1 MTRLLPAI
9 AALAMLTMAPN
20 SWAESFNYN
29 DIPGGGPSSFTTS
42 DGLVA
47 LTPLVGGAPATIG
60 GGGSGCCFGIGN
72 DQVND
77 SDGNPATT
85 ADQEAMLIGLDP
97 DVVLNSLSFI
107 WTRATGDSPT
117 DLDEG
122 IRISGFLSDPLV
134 SYYSEDN
141 PVGTLNN
148 LSGVNVVG
156 YSAGTLVLNHSWR
169 GGAVTVFEFG
179 NPAASRGQTL
189 TLTVADRDESNPQA
203 NFRTVTYS
211 TVPEP
216 SSALICGIGALL
228 PLCRRKLIG

>member
-1 MTRLLPAI
+1 MSRFLTILTGLMLMSGVCNSQ
-9 AALAMLTMAPN
+9 AA
-20 SWAESFNYN
+20 SFNDS
-29 DIPGGGPSSFTTS
+29 DIPGGGPSSFTSS
-42 DGLVA
+42 DGLVS
-47 LTPLVGGAPATIG
+47 LTPLLGGAPATIG

-77 SDGNPATT
+77 VDGNPATT
-85 ADQEAMLIGLDP
+85 ADQEAMVFALDP

-148 LSGVNVVG
+148 LSEVNVVG
-156 YSAGTLVLNHSWR
+156 YSAGTLVLNHGWR

-179 NPAASRGQTL
+179 NTAATRGQTL

-203 NFRTVTYS
+203 NLRTVTYS

-216 SSALICGIGALL
+216 SSGLICGIGALL
-228 PLCRRKLIG
+228 SLVWRRRTS